1 MLSFL
6 IGIFVSVL
14 SGMGVGGGGLLVL
27 WLSLVSRWEITA
39 ARGVNLL
46 FFCVSAVS
54 ALPYHAKHR
63 KPDRYALGLLLL
75 GALPGVFLGQRLSGI
90 LPPDIL
96 RRVFGYF
103 LLTAGGY
110 GGIRAFFPKNTK
122 Q

>member
-1 MLSFL
+1 
-6 IGIFVSVL
+6 
-14 SGMGVGGGGLLVL
+14 MGVGGGGLLVL

-63 KPDRYALGLLLL
+63 KPDRYALGPLLL
-75 GALPGVFLGQRLSGI
+75 GALPGVFLGQRLSVI
-90 LPPDIL
+90 LPPEIL

-103 LLTAGGY
+103 LLAAGGY
-110 GGIRAFFPKNTK
+110 GGIRCFFQKTS
-122 Q
+122 